1 MFYADRQSVTILP
14 QRLQHP
20 RRFPVE
26 LARMAPEK
34 VEAFSKANAVIAAAQ
49 VSTQA
54 DMLAQARRFGPVA
67 LKGDRQPPP
76 NGAG

>member
-1 MFYADRQSVTILP
+1 
-14 QRLQHP
+14 
-20 RRFPVE
+20 
-26 LARMAPEK
+26 MAPEK